1 MNGLLLDTHALLWYL
16 ESDPRL
22 PPRAKDAIES
32 GLEVYVSAASI
43 WEVAIKRGLGKL
55 EAEPDLID
63 RINAG
68 FEHLPIT
75 QEHAWATSALPQHHG
90 DPFDRLLV
98 AQARAERLP
107 LLSADPK
114 LRAYD
119 VDIVWD

>member
-1 MNGLLLDTHALLWYL
+1 MTGLLLDTHVLLWYL

-22 PPRAKDAIES
+22 PQHAKDAIES

-43 WEVAIKRGLGKL
+43 WEVAIKRRLGKL
-55 EAEPDLID
+55 ETEPDLIE

-68 FEHLPIT
+68 FEHLAVT
-75 QEHAWATSALPQHHG
+75 HEHAWATSELPQHHG

-119 VDIVWD
+119 VEIVWD